1 MLIYTALSR
10 SKETKPITSCK
21 RNPGSAS
28 HRKRQ
33 DDCGVMTWS
42 QCNSLLPAHRQLFS
56 TKHLSQFK
64 FFSPLAHVYV
74 PTSTEEFKDRI
85 RYVMTAHDQCGTKL
99 LTGATCLGL
108 PKEGTSNVRD

>member
-10 SKETKPITSCK
+10 SKEAKPITSCK

-33 DDCGVMTWS
+33 DDCGLMTWS

-64 FFSPLAHVYV
+64 FFPPPRTCVRAYVHKGIQRHKPVCYDGARPVWDETANRCDVPWVTKGGHVER
-74 PTSTEEFKDRI
+74 P
-85 RYVMTAHDQCGTKL
+85 
-99 LTGATCLGL
+99 
-108 PKEGTSNVRD
+108 